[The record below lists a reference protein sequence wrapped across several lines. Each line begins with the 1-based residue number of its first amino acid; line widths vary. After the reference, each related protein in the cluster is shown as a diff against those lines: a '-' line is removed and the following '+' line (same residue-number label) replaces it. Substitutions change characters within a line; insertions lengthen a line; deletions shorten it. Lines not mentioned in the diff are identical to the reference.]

1 MKRGDRVAEGL
12 KKYGN
17 PVVITP
23 KSGAPI
29 QCRASI
35 QPLSVRRI
43 PDSESIGCVGGDPDQ
58 TGMLY
63 RTAGLPPGSV
73 LCRRHRHRRKRRGI
87 SGNTGKVRHGI
98 SKTGLRLGGAAA
110 DRRVTQQRRE

>member
-12 KKYGN
+12 KRYGN

-35 QPLSVRRI
+35 QPMSVRRI

-63 RTAGLPPGSV
+63 IGPPD
-73 LCRRHRHRRKRRGI
+73 CRLDQFF
-87 SGNTGKVRHGI
+87 V
-98 SKTGLRLGGAAA
+98 GATVT
-110 DRRVTQQRRE
+110 DENGVGYRVTRARCVMVSQKPVYVWAVLQQIAA